1 MKSPA
6 STYDVFTA
14 NLIGER
20 RTFDI
25 RSDAKIW
32 NLLTD
37 KVYSDK
43 VKAAVRETFTNAL
56 DSHVEAGNPAPFK
69 VTLPTEL
76 DPVFRVRDFGI
87 GMDHET
93 VFGLYS
99 TLMNT
104 SKDGSNEQTG
114 FLGIGSKAPLA
125 VSDSFN
131 VTCYD
136 GVEARAYVV
145 SIGSDGIPGIDLVAT
160 RPSDE
165 PQGVE
170 VEVPVAP
177 HQISEFASKATDVAL
192 GFHLANGLPE
202 GVKFT
207 PPQVVLSGGYLAKD
221 PGTENYVAQRWNV
234 LARTYLSGTAHVWVR
249 QGPVIYPVTDRNVL
263 PGDSPVLRYGKTD
276 TILVVDVPIGTADVS
291 PDRESLSFDTKTTAS
306 VAAALD
312 SAFRE
317 VHDAARQQREDAANW
332 REQVAVAVSQSGWY
346 NAQGEE
352 NSPKSLYLAGGS
364 DWAAPKFL
372 SGSKFTKKVEE
383 PRYAKVHPLAAK
395 GRPTEDLT
403 TAKPV
408 RVPAFKHESLA
419 GSVFYC
425 LRPGT
430 VRATTRIRRDIAR
443 RTEYSTTGKKFYV
456 LDNPTPK
463 QVERLL
469 HLLGIEVYQIIEVA
483 DLYDEVPER
492 APRGSR
498 QSGEAPVKR
507 LTGVYNLNGTVEAL
521 EEFPEEDYLWVR
533 SDSRAMSFRVPTYFE
548 VNYARRVHVEQS
560 TLHGHVSYLLRALS
574 LPTTI
579 VGFSPKAVEKHNP
592 DPAKELHV
600 ALDAALAVQGPDLA
614 RMIAV
619 DSLVSKLYV
628 DSQYR
633 LNHAAVFALLQ
644 ALGEVE
650 AGLTLEAVQA
660 KVSSVVIKKCV
671 SAPADDAQREVVER
685 VTKAHPI
692 LFGRSVDWA
701 TLADYLGTTGV
712 KVEVQ
717 S

>member
-6 STYDVFTA
+6 STTDVFTA

-43 VKAAVRETFTNAL
+43 VKAVIRETLTNAL
-56 DSHVEAGNPAPFK
+56 DAHVEAGNPAPFK

-76 DPVFRVRDFGI
+76 DPVFRVRDFGT
-87 GMDHET
+87 GMDHDT

-114 FLGIGSKAPLA
+114 FLGIGSKSPLA
-125 VSDSFN
+125 VSDSFH
-131 VTCYD
+131 VTCFD
-136 GVEARAYVV
+136 GSEARAYVV

-160 RPSDE
+160 RLSDE
-165 PQGVE
+165 PRGVE

-177 HQISEFASKATDVAL
+177 GQISEFSTKATEVAL

-202 GVKFT
+202 GITFT
-207 PPQVVLSGGYLAKD
+207 PPQVLLSGTYLAKD
-221 PGTENYVAQRWNV
+221 PGTDNYVTQRWNV
-234 LARTYLSGTAHVWVR
+234 LSRTYLSGTSHVWVR

-263 PGDSPVLRYGKTD
+263 PGDSPILRYGKTD

-291 PDRESLSFDTKTTAS
+291 PDRESLSFDPRTAAS

-312 SAFRE
+312 SSFRE
-317 VHDAARQQREDAANW
+317 VHDTARQEREDAANW
-332 REQVAVAVSQSGWY
+332 REQVTVAVNQSGWY

-364 DWAAPKFL
+364 DWEPPRFL
-372 SGSKFTKKVEE
+372 SGSKFTKKVDE
-383 PRYAKVHPLAAK
+383 PRYAKLHPLEAK

-403 TAKPV
+403 TSKPV
-408 RVPAFKHESLA
+408 RVPAFKYDSIP

-463 QVERLL
+463 QVERLI
-469 HLLGIEVYQIIEVA
+469 HLLGVEPYQLVEVA
-483 DLYDEVPER
+483 DLYDEPPVR
-492 APRGSR
+492 ASRESR
-498 QSGEAPVKR
+498 QSGERPAKR
-507 LTGVYNLNGTVEAL
+507 LTGVYSITSGIEAAT
-521 EEFPEEDYLWVR
+521 EFPEGDYLWVR
-533 SDSRAMSFRVPTYFE
+533 SDSRARGFRVPTYFD
-548 VNYARRVHVEQS
+548 VTYAQRKYVEQGSVLS
-560 TLHGHVSYLLRALS
+560 TTSLVLEALG
-574 LPTTI
+574 LPTVL
-579 VGFSPKAVEKHNP
+579 VGFSPKAVEQYNP

-600 ALDAALAVQGPDLA
+600 ALDAAVAAQRHELGQALRSEELVRHLAATSG
-614 RMIAV
+614 
-619 DSLVSKLYV
+619 
-628 DSQYR
+628 YR
-633 LNHAAVFALLQ
+633 LTNDVVFTTLQ
-644 ALGEVE
+644 ALGEIEPGQTWDDV
-650 AGLTLEAVQA
+650 
-660 KVSSVVIKKCV
+660 VSKASNAIKKCV
-671 SAPADDAQREVVER
+671 SPLDSEEVRETTR
-685 VTKAHPI
+685 RLLAAHPL
-692 LFGRSVDWA
+692 LFDRHLGWDTVAS
-701 TLADYLGTTGV
+701 YLEGAGV